1 MGKEMR
7 LSLAMFKLTEP
18 FKFFNEYILQI
29 NNRNSVVMLNEKGI
43 GGQMDQLKESGWLI
57 NIPHQRGH

>member
-1 MGKEMR
+1 
-7 LSLAMFKLTEP
+7 MFKLTEP
-18 FKFFNEYILQI
+18 FKFFNEYILQV

-43 GGQMDQLKESGWLI
+43 GGQRDQLRESSWLI

>member
-18 FKFFNEYILQI
+18 FKLFNEYILQI

-43 GGQMDQLKESGWLI
+43 GGQRDQLRESSWLI

>member
-18 FKFFNEYILQI
+18 FKLFNEYILQI

-43 GGQMDQLKESGWLI
+43 GGQRDQLKESGWLI